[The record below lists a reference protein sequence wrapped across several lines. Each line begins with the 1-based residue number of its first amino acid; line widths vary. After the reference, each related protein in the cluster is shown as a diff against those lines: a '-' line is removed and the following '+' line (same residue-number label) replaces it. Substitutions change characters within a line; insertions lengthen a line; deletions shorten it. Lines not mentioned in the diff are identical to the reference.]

1 MRNNSGYELGR
12 YARFWNNLKRA
23 TRYWYLRVMRQKSS
37 PRNLAG
43 AMALGVLVGALP
55 IMPFQSVAV
64 IAVAFLF
71 RVNKLVAWLATC
83 YSNIFTMVPFYYFL
97 FHVGKALLPFE
108 NVTFDPNRLE
118 MEQLLEAGWGMFS
131 VMLCGGLIVGIPAAL
146 FAYFFTL
153 YFVRAY
159 RRRRALY
166 LLRKRTRP

>member
-1 MRNNSGYELGR
+1 
-12 YARFWNNLKRA
+12 
-23 TRYWYLRVMRQKSS
+23 MRQKSS

-97 FHVGKALLPFE
+97 FHVGKTLLPFE

-131 VMLCGGLIVGIPAAL
+131 VMLSGGLIVGIPAAL
-146 FAYFFTL
+146 LTYFLTL

-166 LLRKRTRP
+166 LLKKRTRP